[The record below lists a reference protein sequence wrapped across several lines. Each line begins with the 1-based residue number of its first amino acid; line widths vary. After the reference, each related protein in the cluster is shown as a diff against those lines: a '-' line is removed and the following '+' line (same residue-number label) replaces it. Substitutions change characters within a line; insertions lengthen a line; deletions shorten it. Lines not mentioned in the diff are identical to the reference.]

1 MTKDQITEL
10 AVAKENI
17 GKHTKLQELIHRNTA
32 KHLGIKR
39 DSPLDDRLF
48 DYLYND
54 GSLDE
59 LKKEYLFSVS

>member
-1 MTKDQITEL
+1 MTKDQIAEL
-10 AVAKENI
+10 AAAKEEI
-17 GKHTKLQELIHRNTA
+17 GKHTKLQELIHKNTA

-39 DSPLDDRLF
+39 NSPLDDRLF
-48 DYLYND
+48 EYLYNE